1 MECEL
6 CGGDAKGLCPRCYR
20 YVCEK
25 CIDPVTLYCLDC
37 KRVKDEIERDLER
50 YLDRVE
56 KKIEFMERNRCYG
69 CILYRDELM
78 SSLRRVREL
87 KSMSKLD
94 MYENVYER
102 ACELEER
109 LKCLAVDYLVRL
121 KMGKL

>member
-1 MECEL
+1 M
-6 CGGDAKGLCPRCYR
+6 
-20 YVCEK
+20 
-25 CIDPVTLYCLDC
+25 
-37 KRVKDEIERDLER
+37 KDEIERDLER